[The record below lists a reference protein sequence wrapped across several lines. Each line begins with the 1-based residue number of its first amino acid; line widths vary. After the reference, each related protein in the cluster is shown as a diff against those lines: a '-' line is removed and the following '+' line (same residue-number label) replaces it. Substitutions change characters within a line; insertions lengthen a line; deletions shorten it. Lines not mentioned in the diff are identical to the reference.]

1 MTETQT
7 ADFAPTDR
15 LSAVRLIEDKPRA
28 RTPEIQQE
36 LDVAIYDL
44 TEENRFRPVPREGD
58 AMPSGPY
65 HLGIGMAE
73 RMLVMDVTTEA
84 GEPAAELHL
93 SLSPLRGIIK
103 DYFAICE
110 SYFDAVKRL
119 PPSKIEAIDMGRRGI
134 HNEGA
139 ETLLDRLDGKIDTDS
154 ETARRL
160 FTVICALQFRG

>member
-1 MTETQT
+1 LTEPAPT
-7 ADFAPTDR
+7 AFAPTDR
-15 LSAVRLIEDKPRA
+15 LSAVRLIEDRPRA

-44 TEENRFRPVPREGD
+44 TEENQFRPVPRDGD
-58 AMPSGPY
+58 SVPPGPY

-73 RMLVMDVTTEA
+73 RMLVMEVMTET
-84 GEPAAELHL
+84 GNPAAELHL

-139 ETLLDRLDGKIDTDS
+139 ETLLDRLEGKIDTDS

>member
-1 MTETQT
+1 MT
-7 ADFAPTDR
+7 DFIATDR
-15 LSAVRLIEDKPRA
+15 LTAVRLTEERARA

-44 TEENRFRPVPREGD
+44 TEQNRFCPIARDGETVP
-58 AMPSGPY
+58 PGPY

-73 RMLVMDVTTEA
+73 RMLVMDITTEA
-84 GEPAAELHL
+84 GEAAAKLHL

-139 ETLLDRLDGKIDTDS
+139 EILLDRLDGKIATDS